1 MGQHTTQLNT
11 LAGGIVT
18 QRAFPFM
25 APSEPALLIG
35 LVGRRQSGKDTVA
48 SVARELDDSV
58 IRLGFGDPVKAEVA
72 EALEVTLEYLDAHKE
87 QLRPL
92 VQAWGTEWRRNLCAE
107 DYWLRRMSE
116 RIAAAP
122 EDSIVIIT
130 DVRFENEA
138 DYIRGRG
145 GVVVALDVDNSF
157 KRDDPVDQH
166 PSETGS
172 DTIKADY
179 RIWND
184 QRTRAQLQIEVDEM
198 LKWASEQK
206 QEATPPQS
214 AALAN

>member
-1 MGQHTTQLNT
+1 
-11 LAGGIVT
+11 
-18 QRAFPFM
+18 
-25 APSEPALLIG
+25 
-35 LVGRRQSGKDTVA
+35 
-48 SVARELDDSV
+48 
-58 IRLGFGDPVKAEVA
+58 
-72 EALEVTLEYLDAHKE
+72 
-87 QLRPL
+87 
-92 VQAWGTEWRRNLCAE
+92 
-107 DYWLRRMSE
+107 MSE